1 KIQID
6 YETNKLSPALYWLSP
21 AQTASGTHPF
31 LLSNN
36 KFIFARSVFPCQDT
50 PSVKFTYSATI
61 TVPKDFTVLMP
72 ALLSESIYSTFNRY
86 KFLQT
91 HPVASYAVIIAVGSL
106 QKRRINSQT
115 NVFAENRFINEAV
128 KTFHTDIIENMLKIA
143 EHFCG
148 PYCWGAILKREVNNT
163 NSVDIELNPLIPN
176 LLQALPINYI
186 KYIPY
191 DLGCELLNTLENKLG
206 SSAFEA
212 FFKFYFHHFA
222 FKSITTDD
230 WKSLLFK
237 SFPENKKELES
248 IEWNYWF
255 YNIPTNLL
263 VPHCK
268 IAWETECLELVEGWA
283 TWDDNTYNVPPIIYK
298 KQDFCNFEEI
308 IFLDKLHSVYKQLT
322 VKKIMLMSKIYFFE
336 TKSYQIRFLWLLL
349 CIKVGWY
356 DKILDSLQFVLLFC
370 SSDHIC
376 TLFRDIMHVYPEYHS
391 LLIIT
396 FEENKEKMLSYT
408 QDKLKLILFQQN

>member
-1 KIQID
+1 MDSSHSVHPQSFAVPGHFTGGLLAIQLPEIKNDDFVLKKTQYKIQID

-148 PYCWGAILKREVNNT
+148 PYCWDTRSDTKAR
-163 NSVDIELNPLIPN
+163 
-176 LLQALPINYI
+176 
-186 KYIPY
+186 
-191 DLGCELLNTLENKLG
+191 
-206 SSAFEA
+206 
-212 FFKFYFHHFA
+212 
-222 FKSITTDD
+222 
-230 WKSLLFK
+230 
-237 SFPENKKELES
+237 
-248 IEWNYWF
+248 
-255 YNIPTNLL
+255 
-263 VPHCK
+263 
-268 IAWETECLELVEGWA
+268 
-283 TWDDNTYNVPPIIYK
+283 
-298 KQDFCNFEEI
+298 
-308 IFLDKLHSVYKQLT
+308 
-322 VKKIMLMSKIYFFE
+322 SK
-336 TKSYQIRFLWLLL
+336 
-349 CIKVGWY
+349 
-356 DKILDSLQFVLLFC
+356 
-370 SSDHIC
+370 
-376 TLFRDIMHVYPEYHS
+376 
-391 LLIIT
+391 
-396 FEENKEKMLSYT
+396 
-408 QDKLKLILFQQN
+408 